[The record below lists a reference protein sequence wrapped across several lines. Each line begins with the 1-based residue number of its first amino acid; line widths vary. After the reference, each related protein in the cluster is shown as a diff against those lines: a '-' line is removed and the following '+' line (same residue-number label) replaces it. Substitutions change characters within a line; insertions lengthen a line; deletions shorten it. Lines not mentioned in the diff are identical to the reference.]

1 MFNSNVWLCVHNYY
15 LHRVDAHRRVMMFH
29 LAPIAY
35 FLQLNSTTLCRE
47 ALNLLPCAYAPLYSV
62 DVLFTF
68 VSPNSR
74 TFLTEAQG
82 LVCVEGDIHM
92 ILMYCICCL
101 LRFSKLGGILWL
113 YIGGEHHSRFQ
124 RAFDMVQ

>member
-1 MFNSNVWLCVHNYY
+1 MSGGLELAALRVCAALLC
-15 LHRVDAHRRVMMFH
+15 
-29 LAPIAY
+29 
-35 FLQLNSTTLCRE
+35 
-47 ALNLLPCAYAPLYSV
+47 
-62 DVLFTF
+62 VLFTF